1 MTEEIDA
8 HVLKKYDIQQKLGK
22 GAYGI
27 VWKSV
32 ERKTGRVVAL
42 KKIFDAFQNATDAQ
56 RTFREI
62 MFLQEISSH
71 GNIIRLLNVLRA
83 HNDRD
88 IYLVFEYME
97 TDLHAAI
104 RANILMDVHRRYI
117 MYQLL
122 RALKYLHTAQL
133 LHRDIK
139 PSNVLLS
146 SDCYVKLADF
156 GLARSVAQLNEME
169 QKAKK
174 RSQQHHQGAILTDYV
189 ATRWYR
195 APEILLGSTK
205 YTHGVDMWSVG
216 CILAELLGGR
226 PLFPGTS
233 TMNQLQRVLQLT
245 GVPVEEDIA
254 AIESPFAATM
264 LESLKLSTSSGSR
277 IPPAAAAATTTA
289 ATASTTTPAR
299 ASEGDAAAAGKGC
312 FKGNLAKLFGVD
324 APPEALD
331 LLHRCLAFNPDKRI
345 TAEEALRHP
354 YVVQF
359 HNPADEPVSK
369 KIVTIPIDDNTKYSI
384 SEYRDKLYSEIIKRK
399 KELRKQAMKQVQQQ
413 ELVPA
418 S

>member
-8 HVLKKYDIQQKLGK
+8 HVLKKYDVQQKLGK

-32 ERKTGRVVAL
+32 ERKTGRTVAL

-83 HNDRD
+83 DNDRD
-88 IYLVFEYME
+88 IYLVFEHME

-104 RANILMDVHRRYI
+104 RANILMDVHKCYI

-122 RALKYLHTAQL
+122 KALKYLHTAQL

-139 PSNVLLS
+139 PSNLLLS
-146 SDCYVKLADF
+146 SDCFVKLADF
-156 GLARSVAQLNEME
+156 GLARSVAQLNEIN
-169 QKAKK
+169 QQQ
-174 RSQQHHQGAILTDYV
+174 SQQKGGFRGSSAILTDYV

-205 YTHGVDMWSVG
+205 YTHGVDMWSAG

-233 TMNQLQRVLQLT
+233 TMNQLQRVLHLI
-245 GVPVEEDIA
+245 GMPPGKDIA
-254 AIESPFAATM
+254 AIESPFAGTM
-264 LESLKLSTSSGSR
+264 LESLKISKFGAQQESGGDDSLEE
-277 IPPAAAAATTTA
+277 IFGGGGGEGQ
-289 ATASTTTPAR
+289 
-299 ASEGDAAAAGKGC
+299 SEAI
-312 FKGNLAKLFGVD
+312 
-324 APPEALD
+324 D
-331 LLHRCLAFNPDKRI
+331 LLRRCLEFNPSKRI

-354 YVVQF
+354 YVAQF
-359 HNPADEPVSK
+359 HNPGDEPESEKV
-369 KIVTIPIDDNTKYSI
+369 VTIPIDDNTKRGVA
-384 SEYRDKLYSEIIKRK
+384 EYRDRLYAEIIKRK
-399 KELRKQAMKQVQQQ
+399 KELRKGRVR
-413 ELVPA
+413 LTSV
-418 S
+418 